1 MIRGK
6 FRVILYFD
14 LAMVPHPSDA
24 PAIPLADFIPD
35 LQKRCREQSAFRVID
50 NERRVIRLS
59 DIAPIK
65 TNTGGDAIALLFSLG
80 DRDKADP
87 GFTNFLTGKVRVAT
101 HEQDEA
107 GGLSVH
113 AIISLTPTSPKGHIY
128 RMVYEDVTGF
138 GRTLIQD
145 FLRSEFKIISEDQG
159 RTFPREG
166 RGEIKTR
173 PMVELSGHAS
183 EKIKESL
190 AEGKLLHN

>member
-24 PAIPLADFIPD
+24 PAIPLADFIPE

-59 DIAPIK
+59 DTAAIK
-65 TNTGGDAIALLFSLG
+65 TSTGGDAIALLFSLG

-87 GFTNFLTGKVRVAT
+87 GFTNLLTGKVRVAT

-113 AIISLTPTSPKGHIY
+113 AIISLTPTTPKGHIY

-138 GRTLIQD
+138 GRTPD
-145 FLRSEFKIISEDQG
+145 S
-159 RTFPREG
+159 
-166 RGEIKTR
+166 
-173 PMVELSGHAS
+173 
-183 EKIKESL
+183 
-190 AEGKLLHN
+190 KLLTRRIQNHKRRPRQNIPKRGKRGNKNSPIS